1 MASYRAKLPVVSSGG
16 AVIKSVQRGQTII
29 LENQT
34 TVDVTI
40 TGVDLTKS
48 FVTCEVTAQYTG
60 TEEVGQ
66 TTASVHL
73 VSSTKISVRRVTS
86 STTQQVYVTWQVV
99 EFVSGVSV
107 QRGFTSTA
115 SANETVTISAVDV
128 SKSFLM
134 SSIRYGGN
142 TGILSLKWTGAIT
155 SSTSVTY
162 SAPTT
167 IGAIANIHWEV
178 ISYV

>member
-16 AVIKSVQRGQTII
+16 AVIKSVQRGKTII
-29 LENQT
+29 PANQT
-34 TVDVTI
+34 TVNVTI

-48 FVTCEVTAQYTG
+48 FVTCEVTTQYTG
-60 TEEVGQ
+60 TEEESK

-73 VSSTKISVRRVTS
+73 VSSTQISVRRVIS

-107 QRGFTSTA
+107 QRGFTSTVVD
-115 SANETVTISAVDV
+115 NETVAISEVDV

-134 SSIRYGGN
+134 SSIRYSGS

-155 SSTSVTY
+155 SSTSVTF

-167 IGAIANIHWEV
+167 IGGTANIHWEV